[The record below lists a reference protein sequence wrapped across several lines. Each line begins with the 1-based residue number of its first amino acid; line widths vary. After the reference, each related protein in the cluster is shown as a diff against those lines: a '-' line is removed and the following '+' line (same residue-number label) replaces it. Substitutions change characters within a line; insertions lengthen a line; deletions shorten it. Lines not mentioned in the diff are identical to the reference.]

1 MSEKRFYGL
10 YRGEVVAINDPLQKR
25 RVKIKVSQILGE
37 TPTDWAWGIEAA
49 NTKFD
54 VPSVGQG
61 VAVLFEGGDPSFP
74 VWIGT
79 FGKSQGA
86 GKHGLIKATT
96 SSTTGLV
103 TSGFS
108 DGTIEIDI
116 LETLVSLQARIT
128 SLESR
133 MTAEEN
139 KPDNIGAM

>member
-1 MSEKRFYGL
+1 MSDKRFYGL
-10 YRGEVVAINDPLQKR
+10 YRGEVVATNDPLQKR
-25 RVKIKVSQILGE
+25 RVKIKVSQVLGD
-37 TPTDWAWGIEAA
+37 TPTDWAWGIESA

-54 VPSVGQG
+54 VPAVGQG

-96 SSTTGLV
+96 GSTTGLV
-103 TSGFS
+103 TSKFS
-108 DGTIEIDI
+108 DGTMEIDI
-116 LETLVSLQARIT
+116 LETLIALQQRIT
-128 SLESR
+128 SLEAR